1 MNKEQTREEAM
12 KAGRLAV
19 AIAAVAAFFICAA
32 PAFAQSYPDRPI
44 RVIVPFPAGGVLDT
58 LTRAIGE
65 KARVVLGQP
74 WIIENKPGANGSL
87 GMQQCATAE
96 PDGYTLCSVTAEA
109 FTILPHFDPSLYER
123 YKTLVPVT
131 EYLTAPGL
139 IYASTGFP
147 AKDLRDVVAA
157 AKAKPGDL
165 SYSSWGPASSP
176 QVFFEWLK
184 KTQNIDILH
193 IPFRGST
200 DAVNEVVSGRIPV
213 SYVALGIVV
222 PHIKAGKLTPLAV
235 IGDNRSK
242 LLPDTPSLGELG
254 YDFPYKGAWFGM
266 MAPGG
271 TPMAIREK
279 IASAVRAAVND
290 PEFRAKFLEPQD
302 YTPVGSSPSDFE
314 AKVKREFAHGES
326 IVRLTGIKAQ

>member
-1 MNKEQTREEAM
+1 MRTGK
-12 KAGRLAV
+12 LA
-19 AIAAVAAFFICAA
+19 AFGAAVVAAIVCAIV
-32 PAFAQSYPDRPI
+32 PASAQSSPDRPI

-65 KARVVLGQP
+65 KARVTLGQP

-87 GMQQCATAE
+87 GMQQCAQAE

-109 FTILPHFDPSLYER
+109 FTVLPHFDPALYER
-123 YKTLVPVT
+123 YKSLVPVT
-131 EYLTAPGL
+131 EYLTAPGVV
-139 IYASTGFP
+139 YASSGFA

-184 KTQNIDILH
+184 KTQGIDMLH
-193 IPFRGST
+193 VPFRGSM
-200 DAVNEVVSGRIPV
+200 DAVNEVIAGRIPV
-213 SYVALGIVV
+213 SYVALGLVV

-235 IGDNRSK
+235 IGDKRSK

-266 MAPGG
+266 MAPAG

-279 IASAVRAAVND
+279 IASAIHAAVND
-290 PEFRAKFLEPQD
+290 PEFRARFLEPQD

-314 AKVKREFAHGES
+314 AKVKKEHAHGES
-326 IVRLTGIKAQ
+326 IVRLTGIKPQ

>member
-1 MNKEQTREEAM
+1 M
-12 KAGRLAV
+12 KAGSLALKAI
-19 AIAAVAAFFICAA
+19 AIAASLCCVAGTAL
-32 PAFAQSYPDRPI
+32 AQTFPDRPI

-65 KARVVLGQP
+65 KARVTLGQP

-87 GMQQCATAE
+87 GMQQCAQAE

-123 YKTLVPVT
+123 YKSVVPVT
-131 EYLTAPGL
+131 EYLTAPGVV
-139 IYASTGFP
+139 YANAAFP
-147 AKDLRDVVAA
+147 AKDLRDLVTA

-184 KTQNIDILH
+184 KTQGIDLLH
-193 IPFRGST
+193 VPFRGST
-200 DAVNEVVSGRIPV
+200 DAVNEVLAGRIPV
-213 SYVALGIVV
+213 SYVALGLVV
-222 PHIKAGKLTPLAV
+222 PHMKAGKLTPLAV
-235 IGDNRSK
+235 IGDKRSK

-266 MAPGG
+266 MAPAA

-279 IASAVRAAVND
+279 IAAAVRAAVND
-290 PEFRAKFLEPQD
+290 PDFRAKFLDPQD
-302 YTPVGSSPSDFE
+302 YTPVGSSPADFE

>member
-1 MNKEQTREEAM
+1 MRTGK
-12 KAGRLAV
+12 L
-19 AIAAVAAFFICAA
+19 AAVAAAFVASMFCAIVTA
-32 PAFAQSYPDRPI
+32 SAQSFPDRPI

-65 KARVVLGQP
+65 KARVALGQP

-87 GMQQCATAE
+87 GMQQCAQAE

-109 FTILPHFDPSLYER
+109 FTILPHFDPALYER
-123 YKTLVPVT
+123 YKSLVPVT
-131 EYLTAPGL
+131 EYLTAPGV
-139 IYASTGFP
+139 IYASSGFP
-147 AKDLRDVVAA
+147 AKDLRDVVTA

-184 KTQNIDILH
+184 KTQGIDILH
-193 IPFRGST
+193 VPFRGSM
-200 DAVNEVVSGRIPV
+200 DAVNEVVAGRIPV

-235 IGDNRSK
+235 IGDKRSK

-266 MAPGG
+266 MAPAG
-271 TPMAIREK
+271 TPTPIREK
-279 IASAVRAAVND
+279 IAAAIRAAVND
-290 PEFRAKFLEPQD
+290 PEFLAKFLEPQD
-302 YTPVGSSPSDFE
+302 YTPVGSSPADFE
-314 AKVKREFAHGES
+314 AKVKKEYAHGES

>member
-1 MNKEQTREEAM
+1 
-12 KAGRLAV
+12 
-19 AIAAVAAFFICAA
+19 
-32 PAFAQSYPDRPI
+32 
-44 RVIVPFPAGGVLDT
+44 
-58 LTRAIGE
+58 
-65 KARVVLGQP
+65 
-74 WIIENKPGANGSL
+74 
-87 GMQQCATAE
+87 MQQCASAE

-109 FTILPHFDPSLYER
+109 FTILPYFDPALYER

-131 EYLTAPGL
+131 EYLTAPGV
-139 IYASTGFP
+139 IYANSSFT
-147 AKDLRDVVAA
+147 AKDMRGLISA

-184 KTQNIDILH
+184 KTQDIDILH
-193 IPFRGST
+193 VPFRGSM
-200 DAVNEVVSGRIPV
+200 DSVNEVVAGRIPV

-235 IGDNRSK
+235 IGDTRSK

-254 YDFPYKGAWFGM
+254 FDFPYKGAWFGM
-266 MAPGG
+266 MAPAG

-290 PEFRAKFLEPQD
+290 PELRAKFLDPQD
-302 YTPVGSSPSDFE
+302 FTPVGSSPADF
-314 AKVKREFAHGES
+314 ATKMKRELAHGES

>member
-1 MNKEQTREEAM
+1 M
-12 KAGRLAV
+12 KTGRLATLALACV
-19 AIAAVAAFFICAA
+19 ASMLCAAA
-32 PAFAQSYPDRPI
+32 PATAQTFPDRPI

-87 GMQQCATAE
+87 GMQQCASAE

-109 FTILPHFDPSLYER
+109 FTILPYFDPALYER

-131 EYLTAPGL
+131 EYLTAPGV
-139 IYASTGFP
+139 IYANSSFP
-147 AKDLRDVVAA
+147 AKDMRGLISA

-184 KTQNIDILH
+184 KTQDIDILH
-193 IPFRGST
+193 VPFRGSM
-200 DAVNEVVSGRIPV
+200 DSVNEVVAGRIPV

-235 IGDNRSK
+235 IGDTRSK

-254 YDFPYKGAWFGM
+254 FDFPYKGAWFGM
-266 MAPGG
+266 MAPAG

-290 PEFRAKFLEPQD
+290 PELRAKFLDPQD
-302 YTPVGSSPSDFE
+302 FTPVGSSPADFE
-314 AKVKREFAHGES
+314 TKMKRELAHGES

>member
-1 MNKEQTREEAM
+1 MRIGNLAVH
-12 KAGRLAV
+12 AV
-19 AIAAVAAFFICAA
+19 AIAVSSLFATMPA
-32 PAFAQSYPDRPI
+32 PAQTFPDRPI

-65 KARVVLGQP
+65 KARVTLGQP
-74 WIIENKPGANGSL
+74 WIIENKAGANGSL
-87 GMQQCATAE
+87 GMQQCAQAE

-123 YKTLVPVT
+123 YKSLVPVT
-131 EYLTAPGL
+131 EYLTAPGV
-139 IYASTGFP
+139 IYASSGFP

-193 IPFRGST
+193 VPFRGSM

-235 IGDNRSK
+235 IGDKRSK
-242 LLPDTPSLGELG
+242 LLPETPSLGELG
-254 YDFPYKGAWFGM
+254 YDFPYKAAWFGM
-266 MAPGG
+266 MAPAG
-271 TPMAIREK
+271 TPLAIREK

-290 PEFRAKFLEPQD
+290 PELRAKFLDPQD
-302 YTPVGSSPSDFE
+302 FTAVGSSPEEFE
-314 AKVKREFAHGES
+314 AKVKREYAHGES

>member
-1 MNKEQTREEAM
+1 MI
-12 KAGRLAV
+12 AGKLMAAFAAIV
-19 AIAAVAAFFICAA
+19 AIAVCQSSPAA
-32 PAFAQSYPDRPI
+32 AQTYPDRPI

-65 KARVVLGQP
+65 KARVTLGQP

-87 GMQQCATAE
+87 GLQQCAQAE
-96 PDGYTLCSVTAEA
+96 PDGYTLCSVTAEG

-131 EYLTAPGL
+131 EYLTAPGV
-139 IYASTGFP
+139 IYANAGFP
-147 AKDLRDVVAA
+147 AKDLRGLVSA
-157 AKAKPGDL
+157 AKTKPGDL

-184 KTQNIDILH
+184 KTQGIDLLH
-193 IPFRGST
+193 VPFRGSM

-222 PHIKAGKLTPLAV
+222 PHFKSGKLTPLAV
-235 IGDNRSK
+235 IGDKRSK

-254 YDFPYKGAWFGM
+254 YDFPYKAAWFGM
-266 MAPGG
+266 MAPAG

-290 PEFRAKFLEPQD
+290 PDLKARFLDPQD
-302 YTPVGSSPSDFE
+302 FTPVGSGPAEFE
-314 AKVKREFAHGES
+314 AKVKKEYAHGES
-326 IVRLTGIKAQ
+326 IVRLTGIKAR

>member
-1 MNKEQTREEAM
+1 MRI
-12 KAGRLAV
+12 GRFAV
-19 AIAAVAAFFICAA
+19 AIAAFVASLCCAGT
-32 PAFAQSYPDRPI
+32 PVLAQNYPDRPI

-65 KARVVLGQP
+65 RARAILGQP
-74 WIIENKPGANGSL
+74 WVIENKVGANGSL
-87 GMQQCATAE
+87 GMQACATAE

-123 YKTLVPVT
+123 YKSLVPVT
-131 EYLTAPGL
+131 EYLTAPGV
-139 IYASTGFP
+139 IYASAGFP
-147 AKDLRDVVAA
+147 AKNLRDVVTA

-184 KTQNIDILH
+184 KTQGIDILH
-193 IPFRGST
+193 VPFRGSM
-200 DAVNEVVSGRIPV
+200 DAVNEVVAGRIPV

-222 PHIKAGKLTPLAV
+222 PHIRDGKLTPLAV

-266 MAPGG
+266 MAPAG

-290 PEFRAKFLEPQD
+290 PEFRARFLDPQD
-302 YTPVGSSPSDFE
+302 YTPVGSNPADFE
-314 AKVKREFAHGES
+314 AKVKKENAYGES
-326 IVRLTGIKAQ
+326 IVRLTGIKAGQ

>member
-1 MNKEQTREEAM
+1 MRTRIKSAC
-12 KAGRLAV
+12 AITIAVVALALF
-19 AIAAVAAFFICAA
+19 AAKPA
-32 PAFAQSYPDRPI
+32 PAQSYPDRPI

-65 KARVVLGQP
+65 KARATLGQP

-87 GMQQCATAE
+87 GMQQCAQAE

-123 YKTLVPVT
+123 YKSLIPVT
-131 EYLTAPGL
+131 EYLTAPGV
-139 IYASTGFP
+139 IYASASFP
-147 AKDLRDVVAA
+147 AKDLRDVVTA

-193 IPFRGST
+193 VPFRGSM

-222 PHIKAGKLTPLAV
+222 PHFKSGKLTPLAV
-235 IGDNRSK
+235 LGDTRSK
-242 LLPDTPSLGELG
+242 LLPNTPSLGELG

-266 MAPGG
+266 MAPAG
-271 TPMAIREK
+271 TPLPIREK

-290 PEFRAKFLEPQD
+290 PELRAKFLDPQD
-302 YTPVGSSPSDFE
+302 FTPVGSSPAEFE
-314 AKVKREFAHGES
+314 AKVKKEHAHGES

>member
-1 MNKEQTREEAM
+1 M
-12 KAGRLAV
+12 KAGRLTLSIF
-19 AIAAVAAFFICAA
+19 AIGAALLSAISPAA
-32 PAFAQSYPDRPI
+32 AQTYPDRPI

-58 LTRAIGE
+58 LTRAIAE
-65 KARVVLGQP
+65 KARAELGQP
-74 WIIENKPGANGSL
+74 WIIENKPGANGSI
-87 GMQQCATAE
+87 GMQQCAQAE

-123 YKTLVPVT
+123 YKSLVPVT
-131 EYLTAPGL
+131 EYLTAPGV
-139 IYASTGFP
+139 IYASSGFP

-184 KTQNIDILH
+184 KTQGIDILH
-193 IPFRGST
+193 VPFRGST
-200 DAVNEVVSGRIPV
+200 DAINEVVAGRIPV

-222 PHIKAGKLTPLAV
+222 PHFKSGKLTPLAV
-235 IGDNRSK
+235 LGSKRSR
-242 LLPDTPSLGELG
+242 LLPETPSLGELG

-266 MAPGG
+266 MAPAG
-271 TPMAIREK
+271 TPMAIRER
-279 IASAVRAAVND
+279 IAAAVRAAVND
-290 PEFRAKFLEPQD
+290 PELKAKFIDPQD
-302 YTPVGSSPSDFE
+302 FTAVGSTPSDFE
-314 AKVKREFAHGES
+314 AKVKKEYAHGES

>member
-1 MNKEQTREEAM
+1 M
-12 KAGRLAV
+12 KAGRLAAAITAIV
-19 AIAAVAAFFICAA
+19 ASALCSVA
-32 PAFAQSYPDRPI
+32 PAMAQTYPDRPI

-65 KARVVLGQP
+65 KARVTLGQP

-87 GMQQCATAE
+87 GMQQCAQAE

-123 YKTLVPVT
+123 YKSVVPVT
-131 EYLTAPGL
+131 EYLTAPGV
-139 IYASTGFP
+139 IYANAGFA
-147 AKDLRDVVAA
+147 AKDLRGVVAA
-157 AKAKPGDL
+157 ARAKPGEL

-184 KTQNIDILH
+184 KTQGIDILH
-193 IPFRGST
+193 VPFRGSM
-200 DAVNEVVSGRIPV
+200 DAVGEVVAGRIPV

-235 IGDNRSK
+235 IGDKRSK

-266 MAPGG
+266 MAPAG
-271 TPMAIREK
+271 TPMAIRET
-279 IASAVRAAVND
+279 IASAVRVAVND
-290 PEFRAKFLEPQD
+290 PEFRAKFLDPQD
-302 YTPVGSSPSDFE
+302 YTPVGSNPAEFE
-314 AKVKREFAHGES
+314 AKVKREFAHGEA

>member
-1 MNKEQTREEAM
+1 MRI
-12 KAGRLAV
+12 GRLAV
-19 AIAAVAAFFICAA
+19 HSAAIAVSTLLAALPAVA
-32 PAFAQSYPDRPI
+32 QTYPDRPI

-65 KARVVLGQP
+65 KARTTLGQP

-87 GMQQCATAE
+87 GMQQCAQAD

-123 YKTLVPVT
+123 YKSLVPVT
-131 EYLTAPGL
+131 EYLTAPGV
-139 IYASTGFP
+139 IYASSGFP
-147 AKDLRDVVAA
+147 AKDLRGVVAT

-176 QVFFEWLK
+176 HVFFEWLK
-184 KTQNIDILH
+184 KTQNVDILH
-193 IPFRGST
+193 VPFRGSM

-222 PHIKAGKLTPLAV
+222 PHFKSGKLTPLAV
-235 IGDNRSK
+235 LGDTRSK

-266 MAPGG
+266 MAPAG
-271 TPMAIREK
+271 TPLAIRDK
-279 IASAVRAAVND
+279 IAAAVRAAVND
-290 PEFRAKFLEPQD
+290 PELKAKFLDPQD
-302 YTPVGSSPSDFE
+302 FTPVGSSPAEFE
-314 AKVKREFAHGES
+314 AKVKKELAYGES

>member
-1 MNKEQTREEAM
+1 V

-19 AIAAVAAFFICAA
+19 AIATVAAFVLCAAA
-32 PAFAQSYPDRPI
+32 PALAQDYPDRPI
-44 RVIVPFPAGGVLDT
+44 RVIVPFPAGGVLDI

-96 PDGYTLCSVTAEA
+96 PDGYTLCSVTAEG

-131 EYLTAPGL
+131 EYLTAPGV
-139 IYASTGFP
+139 IYASAGFP
-147 AKDLRDVVAA
+147 AKDLRDVVTA

-184 KTQNIDILH
+184 KTQNVDILH
-193 IPFRGST
+193 VPFRGSM

-213 SYVALGIVV
+213 SYVALGLVV

-235 IGDNRSK
+235 IGDSRSK

-266 MAPGG
+266 MAPAG
-271 TPMAIREK
+271 TPMALREK
-279 IASAVRAAVND
+279 IAAAVRVAVND
-290 PEFRAKFLEPQD
+290 PDFRTKFLEPQD
-302 YTPVGSSPSDFE
+302 YTPVGSNPAEFE
-314 AKVKREFAHGES
+314 AKVKREFANGES
-326 IVRLTGIKAQ
+326 IVRLTGIKTQ